1 MHYVQIIK
9 SDRWSGQ
16 SKELKI
22 FLTKEDAMAFCDEF
36 NKDNDFSAGTVPNYY
51 EIARYDERSTEETPE
66 RIDMVRRIAKEI
78 NCSTEDAHYLLKAF
92 EGHN

>member
-1 MHYVQIIK
+1 MHYVQITK
-9 SDRWSGQ
+9 LDRLSGQ

-36 NKDNDFSAGTVPNYY
+36 NKDNDFPAGMVPSYY